1 MENEYP
7 NPSKHNLKAEF
18 DLLAEEYTSNIQAAI
33 SITGES
39 PNFFSEY
46 KVADCLEKLNSL
58 GLPFNTILDFGSGIG
73 NSIPFFRKY
82 FPKSNL
88 LCAEISKRSI
98 EISKNRFPGSEIY
111 CLIDDKLPIAPDS
124 VDVIFSAC
132 VFHHI
137 PIREHLFWLS
147 ELLRV
152 LKPGGILFIYEH
164 NPLNPLTLRAV
175 KKSPIDINAKLI
187 SANELIDEVIVAGF
201 SRPTMVYKLFFP
213 RWFSKLRF
221 LERYLGQI
229 FLGAQ
234 YRVCCFK
241 HSKVG

>member
-1 MENEYP
+1 MKNEYNAP
-7 NPSKHNLKAEF
+7 LNHDVKAEF
-18 DLLAEEYTSNIQAAI
+18 DLIAEEYSSNLQAAI
-33 SITGES
+33 LITGEP
-39 PNFFSEY
+39 PNFFAEY

-58 GLPFNTILDFGSGIG
+58 DISSNTILDFGSGIG

-82 FPKSNL
+82 FPKTNL
-88 LCAEISKRSI
+88 LCAEISKKSM
-98 EISKNRFPGSEIY
+98 EISKNRFPGSETY
-111 CLIDDKLPIAPDS
+111 FLIEDKVPIASDS

-147 ELLRV
+147 ELMRV

-175 KKSPIDINAKLI
+175 KNSPIDINAQLI
-187 SANELIDEVIVAGF
+187 SANELISEVMMAGF
-201 SRPTMVYKLFFP
+201 SQPTKAYKLFFP

-221 LERYLGQI
+221 LERYLDKL

-241 HSKVG
+241 HSKVD